1 MTKLKLESHSGV
13 QQARRSHSEA
23 GQVHGDVRP
32 PPGHAPG
39 NQGCGKFVRWLRGR
53 GQTIDVENIEY
64 RKFPTFREDNKLKT
78 SLNICTIGARNLE
91 HSVRT

>member
-1 MTKLKLESHSGV
+1 MTKSKLETYSGV
-13 QQARRSHSEA
+13 QQARNGYPEA
-23 GQVHGDVRP
+23 GQVRGDVRSP
-32 PPGHAPG
+32 SGHAPG
-39 NQGCGKFVRWLRGR
+39 NQGCGKFVKWLRGR

-64 RKFPTFREDNKLKT
+64 RKFPKFREDNKLKT